1 MKLGGAAQQLA
12 HLLVRRWKKFRYHCP
27 TAQKGSGVTAQ
38 TTRSSSA
45 SNSEHVE
52 DEAMGTATTI
62 CAGAFFR
69 KAVTATRMEEPVAR
83 PSSTRIAVRPP
94 HHSGIDYFLGNS
106 ESVDHVTV
114 QDRNAPGRQSSHCK
128 FFLSGERPVF
138 SQQTH
143 RGTHGALSLLRIR
156 RERLPEEGPVRQHP
170 GDLQIRA
177 VVMPTNVRL
186 RICLQTAWTCFHQA
200 TFSAFF

>member
-1 MKLGGAAQQLA
+1 
-12 HLLVRRWKKFRYHCP
+12 
-27 TAQKGSGVTAQ
+27 
-38 TTRSSSA
+38 
-45 SNSEHVE
+45 
-52 DEAMGTATTI
+52 MGTATTI

-128 FFLSGERPVF
+128 FFLSGNAQFSHNKHIEGRMERSRYFVSDGNASPRKGQYDNIRAICKF
-138 SQQTH
+138 AQSGCQQTS
-143 RGTHGALSLLRIR
+143 GFESVFKQHGPVSIR
-156 RERLPEEGPVRQHP
+156 RPSPPFSDKYPSVRPGQECVPPSLP
-170 GDLQIRA
+170 
-177 VVMPTNVRL
+177 
-186 RICLQTAWTCFHQA
+186 
-200 TFSAFF
+200 